1 MSLDEFELKIVSG
14 ADVISR
20 LVVKR
25 GFSPRVFS
33 ALSNSLPKIGVVGV
47 GDTYIY
53 LSMGLK
59 IGVERILTEAS
70 AGDVGYSPRFQG
82 LVFFT
87 SDSLDCRFL
96 NTAPVGKLVYP
107 WDNIKNLREGDVV
120 SVIHV

>member
-14 ADVISR
+14 VNVIGR
-20 LVVKR
+20 LVIKR

-33 ALSNSLPKIGVVGV
+33 ALSSSPPKIGVVGI
-47 GDTYIY
+47 GDTYVY

-59 IGVERILTEAS
+59 IGVERVLTEAS

-87 SDSLDCRFL
+87 ADSFDCRFL
-96 NTAPVGKLVYP
+96 NTALVGKLISP
-107 WDNIKNLREGDVV
+107 WDGIKNLREGDVV
-120 SVIHV
+120 SVVRV